1 MNTFIDNFNYYL
13 DNYDA
18 DKLIFQLG
26 KEILA
31 KGFFTKDEFIR
42 MCLWKSRLPKQL
54 FLDEF
59 NSEVKLYQISSDVL
73 KSTDENAKIDL
84 LCSLK
89 GVSLPTASA
98 ILTIIDPN
106 HYAIID
112 IRVIQAITKIYGLN
126 FKINKKGWLEFLE
139 LVRTKAIELNVTPRQ
154 FEMALFGYNKA
165 EQDKNDFEN
174 LYK

>member
-1 MNTFIDNFNYYL
+1 M
-13 DNYDA
+13 
-18 DKLIFQLG
+18 
-26 KEILA
+26 
-31 KGFFTKDEFIR
+31 
-42 MCLWKSRLPKQL
+42 
-54 FLDEF
+54 
-59 NSEVKLYQISSDVL
+59 
-73 KSTDENAKIDL
+73 
-84 LCSLK
+84 
-89 GVSLPTASA
+89 PTASE